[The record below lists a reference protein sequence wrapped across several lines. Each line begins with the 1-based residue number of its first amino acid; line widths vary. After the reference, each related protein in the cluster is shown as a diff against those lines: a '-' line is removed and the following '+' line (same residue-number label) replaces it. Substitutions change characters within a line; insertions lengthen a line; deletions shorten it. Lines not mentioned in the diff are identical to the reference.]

1 MAYVSII
8 ISCLFLLMLVC
19 LGGVVRSLRQQSPA
33 LTTVG
38 SPSRPASPLKRRAVG
53 NVLAVVIPAV
63 MSYLPVLVLF
73 PVVLYM
79 YYCNSSMSKVMCTV
93 YDLSRL
99 FPKFGLLIGP
109 LFYLSKAKKM
119 SCLSGEKQ
127 K

>member
-1 MAYVSII
+1 MVYVSVI

-19 LGGVVRSLRQQSPA
+19 LGGVVRSLWQQSPA
-33 LTTVG
+33 LVTVG
-38 SPSRPASPLKRRAVG
+38 TQPRSASPLKRRAVG

-73 PVVLYM
+73 PVVLYTF
-79 YYCNSSMSKVMCTV
+79 YCNNSMNNVMCTV
-93 YDLSRL
+93 YELSRL